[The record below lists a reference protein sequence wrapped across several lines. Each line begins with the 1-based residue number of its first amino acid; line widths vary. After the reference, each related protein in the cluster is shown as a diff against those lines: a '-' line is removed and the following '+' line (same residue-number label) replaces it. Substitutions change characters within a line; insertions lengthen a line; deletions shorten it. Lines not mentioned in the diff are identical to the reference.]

1 MKRLVLAV
9 LTSSLLLASSLA
21 YSDEILPTGL
31 GAAIDRDVA
40 RVRAATER
48 FKTVATALAAG
59 YVATDRCVQHPTH
72 GVMGLHYKNPALRDA
87 KPELEQPE
95 ILLYERLPD
104 GTLRLNGV
112 EYVVPLTAWTQAEPP
127 VLLGQQMRREEAQGI
142 WYLHAWIWE
151 RNPSGIF
158 ADWNPRAQCPVAAR
172 APD

>member
-1 MKRLVLAV
+1 SAPASFAIRDPRIRHGRMQEASMKRLVLAI
-9 LTSSLLLASSLA
+9 LTGSLLLSRSPPEC
-21 YSDEILPTGL
+21 DEILPPGR

-40 RVRAATER
+40 RVRAAPER

-104 GTLRLNGV
+104 GTLR
-112 EYVVPLTAWTQAEPP
+112 
-127 VLLGQQMRREEAQGI
+127 
-142 WYLHAWIWE
+142 
-151 RNPSGIF
+151 
-158 ADWNPRAQCPVAAR
+158 
-172 APD
+172 